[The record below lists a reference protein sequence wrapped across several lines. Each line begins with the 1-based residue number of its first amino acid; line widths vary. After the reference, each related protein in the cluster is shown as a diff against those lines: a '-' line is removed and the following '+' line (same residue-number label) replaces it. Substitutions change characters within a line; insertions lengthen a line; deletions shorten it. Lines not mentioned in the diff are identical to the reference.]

1 MWTFLIEITIQVM
14 LPIFVLLIAGALLHR
29 KFSFHL
35 ATLSKLLT
43 YFFLPVVVF
52 VNISNSQLDGGLLLE
67 IGGFL
72 IIQFVILALL
82 SWGLVKLL
90 NIDRKLA
97 PTFQNSIVLM
107 NSGNFGLPVSQL
119 VFAGNPLGISIQVI
133 VLMFQNLI
141 TYTYG
146 VMVSASTRST
156 GLWSNLAELIKTP
169 IIYALVL
176 GLIFYQMPW
185 ELPAFIQTPMQQVS
199 NGFIAL
205 ALLVLGAQIAYPSL
219 KQFSFIFFVSI
230 FGRLI
235 AAPLIGLVIIWLMGL
250 DGTVAQGL
258 LIASSFPMSRNSALF
273 ALEYDNHPEY
283 AAQAVLISTIASCI
297 TVTFFIYLSQA
308 LF

>member
-1 MWTFLIEITIQVM
+1 MWSFLLEIVFQVM
-14 LPIFVLLIAGALLHR
+14 LPIFVLLLAGALLHR

-35 ATLSKLLT
+35 ASFSKLLT
-43 YFFLPVVVF
+43 NFFLPVVVF
-52 VNISNSQLDGGLLLE
+52 VNISSSNLDAGLLLD

-72 IIQFVILALL
+72 VIQFIILALL

-90 NIDRKLA
+90 KIDSNLA

-119 VFAGNPLGISIQVI
+119 VFTGNPLGISVQVI

-146 VMVSASTRST
+146 LMISVSTKST
-156 GLWSNLAELIKTP
+156 GFWSNLSELFKTP

-176 GLIFYQMPW
+176 GLIFYQVPW
-185 ELPAFIQTPMQQVS
+185 ELPSFIQTPMMQVS

-205 ALLVLGAQIAYPSL
+205 ALIVLGAQIAYPTL
-219 KQFSFIFFVSI
+219 KQFSLLFFISI
-230 FGRLI
+230 VGRLV
-235 AAPLIGLVIIWLMGL
+235 AAPLIGLGIIWVMGL

-273 ALEYDNHPEY
+273 ALEYNNHPEY
-283 AAQAVLISTIASCI
+283 AAQAVLVSTIASCF
-297 TVTFFIYLSQA
+297 TVTFFIYLSQL

>member
-1 MWTFLIEITIQVM
+1 MWTFLVEIIFQVM
-14 LPIFVLLIAGALLHR
+14 LPIFVLLLAGALLHR

-52 VNISNSQLDGGLLLE
+52 VNISTSQLDAELLLD
-67 IGGFL
+67 IGSFL
-72 IIQFVILALL
+72 IIQFIILALL
-82 SWGLVKLL
+82 SWILVKLL
-90 NIDRKLA
+90 KIDKRLA

-156 GLWSNLAELIKTP
+156 GFWSNIAELFKTP

-176 GLIFYQMPW
+176 GLIFYQVPW
-185 ELPAFIQTPMQQVS
+185 DLPTFIQTPMQQVS

-205 ALLVLGAQIAYPSL
+205 ALLVLGAQIAYPTL
-219 KQFSFIFFVSI
+219 KQFSVIFFISI
-230 FGRLI
+230 VGRLI
-235 AAPLIGLVIIWLMGL
+235 AAPLIGLLLIWVLGL
-250 DGTVAQGL
+250 EGTVAQGL

-283 AAQAVLISTIASCI
+283 AAQAVLMSTILSCF

>member
-1 MWTFLIEITIQVM
+1 MWIFLIEIIFQVM
-14 LPIFVLLIAGALLHR
+14 LPIFVLLVAGALLHR

-35 ATLSKLLT
+35 ASFSKLLT

-52 VNISNSQLDGGLLLE
+52 VNISNSNLDTGLLIE

-72 IIQFVILALL
+72 VIQFVILAGV
-82 SWGLVKLL
+82 SWGLVK
-90 NIDRKLA
+90 IFKMDPKLA

-119 VFAGNPLGISIQVI
+119 VFAGNPLGISVQVI

-156 GLWSNLAELIKTP
+156 GFWSNLSELFKTP
-169 IIYALVL
+169 IIYALVI

-185 ELPAFIQTPMQQVS
+185 ELPTFIQTPMQQVS

-205 ALLVLGAQIAYPSL
+205 ALLVLGAQIAYPIL
-219 KQFSFIFFVSI
+219 KQFSLLFFVSI
-230 FGRLI
+230 LGRLI
-235 AAPLIGLVIIWLMGL
+235 MAPIIGLVIIWVMGL

-273 ALEYDNHPEY
+273 ALEYDNYPEY
-283 AAQAVLISTIASCI
+283 AAQAVLVSTVASCF
-297 TVTFFIYLSQA
+297 TVTFFIYLSQV